1 MLNNINTLAVFLYK
15 MVGAVINEMNHNR
28 VDELI
33 SEITNYYNPLG
44 SPVPNDIVNECY
56 VAEQLFGNS
65 VQLLEWVNHRIYLW
79 LLTCDNANDMIGFT
93 EYHELIGLI

>member
-1 MLNNINTLAVFLYK
+1 

-44 SPVPNDIVNECY
+44 SPVPNDIVN
-56 VAEQLFGNS
+56 
-65 VQLLEWVNHRIYLW
+65 
-79 LLTCDNANDMIGFT
+79 
-93 EYHELIGLI
+93 